1 MVTGSMLSLGN
12 EKKNRKADALQM
24 AAAGKNSKI
33 QILHQDVAKTAIVF
47 ILKIKSW
54 GNKKIYIHQICIRDK
69 SIYV

>member
-47 ILKIKSW
+47 ILNQVLGK
-54 GNKKIYIHQICIRDK
+54 
-69 SIYV
+69 